1 MFHRISFKRGFSV
14 KAKNDSV
21 KLVVPVVRN
30 YILLALLYLVSY
42 FWFTKSFRFLY
53 SFLPEAIET
62 FDTLI
67 AIILG
72 SWLIFSF
79 LLVKWLVWY
88 IYGAETITVK
98 RDLLIIQTRGKLFSK
113 KRVFEVKEINW
124 IKLDT
129 LDNRLA
135 NEIQT
140 DDEGQLIEEGRI
152 RFKYKHQLDDIGF
165 GEGLS
170 VKEAIEFLDLLAL
183 KGIIS
188 ERLWVYKKTSEG
200 EYYG

>member
-1 MFHRISFKRGFSV
+1 MPYRISFKRGFSV
-14 KAKNDSV
+14 KVRNDSV
-21 KLVVPVVRN
+21 KLVIPIVRN
-30 YILLALLYLVSY
+30 YFYLVLLYLISY

-88 IYGAETITVK
+88 IYGAETIIINL
-98 RDLLIIQTRGKLFSK
+98 DLLIIQTRGKLFSK

-152 RFKYKHQLDDIGF
+152 RFKYKNQLDDIGF
-165 GEGLS
+165 GKGLS
-170 VKEAIEFLDLLAL
+170 VKDATEFLDLLAL

-188 ERLWVYKKTSEG
+188 ERL
-200 EYYG
+200 